1 MLGVGNLGEGKGL
14 VHADGRKS
22 VYDSCFIS
30 RMGVQVSSIR
40 KKGFERREIS
50 IKVLLKYKIIY
61 YTKKKYIY
69 KKNSGYK

>member
-14 VHADGRKS
+14 VHVDGIRKS

-50 IKVLLKYKIIY
+50 IKLLLK
-61 YTKKKYIY
+61 
-69 KKNSGYK
+69 